1 MGNSRNFR
9 FISPEIH
16 GKTPG
21 AKLPA
26 SDRGDSKTVAASE
39 GGGAGAAS
47 QGRASPGISAMIE
60 TTVVEGFGPSKI

>member
-1 MGNSRNFR
+1 VVNPL
-9 FISPEIH
+9 ISWEIPGIFASFPPEIH

-47 QGRASPGISAMIE
+47 QGKASPGISATI
-60 TTVVEGFGPSKI
+60 